1 MRLKFLIIPII
12 IITVCMVLIF
22 CFETNRQYK
31 SVTERVNVTIA
42 NIVGRIKE
50 EYPEVDVSKII
61 EILNLDKNRLEFQ
74 YGEYGKQE
82 LYRYGI
88 DVDELNSI
96 VTVQNQMNKNIR
108 INVVLIIG
116 FSFLCI
122 SVILVYLSR
131 RDKKLKE
138 ITTYIYEISNK
149 NYQLDIDDNSED
161 ELSNLKNELY
171 KITVM
176 LKEESENS
184 RIDKEN
190 LKISVQDISH
200 QLKTPLTSI
209 SIMLDNIKE
218 NPNMEENIRQKFI
231 FEISKQIEWINWLVI
246 SLLKLSKLDADV
258 VEFNAQ
264 VINVS
269 MFVDDIIKSL
279 EIPIEIKNQNI
290 VIKGSKDVTFNGD
303 YNWQKEA
310 ITNIV
315 KNCIEHNK
323 ENASIFVSFEENSLY
338 TKISIRDEGEG
349 IAKEDLRHIFERFYK
364 GKNSCD
370 NSVGIGLALA
380 KSIIEKDGGMITC
393 MSEVGVGTEFVVKY
407 MKN

>member
-12 IITVCMVLIF
+12 IITVCMILIF

-31 SVTERVNVTIA
+31 SVTERVNATIA

-74 YGEYGKQE
+74 YGKYGKQE
-82 LYRYGI
+82 LFRYGI
-88 DVDELNSI
+88 DIDELNSI

-269 MFVDDIIKSL
+269 MFVDDIIRSL